1 MKCLIDNVISM
12 ISSCY
17 YMCPRDFTSA
27 SVLAAIK
34 RPPKNTIIEKKIVL
48 TYFNKLCKLQMCI
61 T

>member
-1 MKCLIDNVISM
+1 M

-34 RPPKNTIIEKKIVL
+34 RPSKNIVIEEKIIVMTL
-48 TYFNKLCKLQMCI
+48 FNKQCKLQMCI